1 MTTCEMNGPSSLNKF
16 DSRLRNVWSLMPLDV
31 VTNNVQT
38 RSIIGDVQVTNKV
51 IGNRR

>member
-1 MTTCEMNGPSSLNKF
+1 
-16 DSRLRNVWSLMPLDV
+16 MPLDV

-38 RSIIGDVQVTNKV
+38 RSIIVDVQVTNKV

>member
-1 MTTCEMNGPSSLNKF
+1 
-16 DSRLRNVWSLMPLDV
+16 MPLDL
-31 VTNNVQT
+31 VTDKVQT